1 MRHTILAVLGGLTG
15 AALADE
21 EGVIAGVLAAL
32 LAATAIGLT
41 HRVPQLER
49 ALSALKSTA
58 GQPNDISLSPLPEAL
73 SPTDRRNSASTLAPT
88 PASTRV
94 APELGGEHELEFD
107 IDFEADAGV
116 PERYEAHHVQ
126 SQPAPSRM
134 QRRTANHQ
142 RYHAHRHRSPD
153 WDTLLKTSSLA
164 ATLSFEQV

>member
-21 EGVIAGVLAAL
+21 EGAIANVLAAL
-32 LAATAIGLT
+32 LAATVIGLT
-41 HRVPQLER
+41 HRVQQLER

-58 GQPNDISLSPLPEAL
+58 EQPNDVSLSPLPEPL
-73 SPTDRRNSASTLAPT
+73 SPTDRPSSASTLTPA

-94 APELGGEHELEFD
+94 APDLGGEHELEFD

-116 PERYEAHHVQ
+116 PEMFEAHHVQ

-134 QRRTANHQ
+134 QRRRANHR
-142 RYHAHRHRSPD
+142 RYHAHRRCSLD
-153 WDTLLKTSSLA
+153 WETLLKTSSLA
-164 ATLSFEQV
+164 ATLSFE